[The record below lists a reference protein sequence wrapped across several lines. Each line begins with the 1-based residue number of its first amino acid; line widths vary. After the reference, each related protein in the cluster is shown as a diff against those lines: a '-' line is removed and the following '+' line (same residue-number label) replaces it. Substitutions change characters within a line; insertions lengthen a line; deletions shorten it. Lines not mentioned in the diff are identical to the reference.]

1 MLDKRLTSPKLSVKT
16 AIRESEM
23 QQKIRIWVESRGFEY
38 LIVSVIILNAIIL
51 GLETDTAIMSNWGDL
66 LHFGNRA
73 ILAIFIL
80 EAAVK
85 IYAVAPRLRLYFGSG
100 WNLFDFTVVVLSLIP
115 AAGEYAMIARLARL
129 LRVARLITAIPELRL
144 IVATLVRSIP
154 SMGNIILLMSV
165 IFYIYAIAGYH
176 LFHEADPV
184 HWRNLGI
191 SLLTLFRVVT
201 LEDWTD
207 VMYSAMQAHPWSWV
221 YFVSF
226 VVMGTFVV
234 VNLFIAVVINNL
246 EQAKQERLESLR
258 EPVTVDELMRELDQ
272 ARQALVR
279 LQNRLD
285 RSDKVQS

>member
-1 MLDKRLTSPKLSVKT
+1 MLDKRLTSPKLPVNT
-16 AIRESEM
+16 VIRESEM

-51 GLETDTAIMSNWGDL
+51 GLETDAAIMSNWGDL

-73 ILAIFIL
+73 ILAIFII
-80 EAAVK
+80 EAALK

-129 LRVARLITAIPELRL
+129 LRVARLVTAIPELRL

-154 SMGNIILLMSV
+154 SMGNIMLLMSV

-176 LFHEADPV
+176 LFHEADPT
-184 HWRNLGI
+184 HWHNLGI

-207 VMYSAMQAHPWSWV
+207 VMYSAMQVYPWSWV

-226 VVMGTFVV
+226 VVVGTFVV

-272 ARQALVR
+272 TRLALVK

-285 RSDKVQS
+285 RSDRVQS